1 MRIVSSMII
10 HLQKRAPAQ
19 NNGLKRFLSS
29 SEKTR
34 TETITTTTQQA
45 TSKANPTA
53 TPPTSPTSPTPTT
66 TTAPQKEKTIG
77 EKLKPFLIFG
87 GGLYLG
93 LALFKTGSGKKKE
106 GSVYLKELRD
116 DFERSSARRMPPPH
130 PPRPSPIPQNERA

>member
-1 MRIVSSMII
+1 MRIVSSRII
-10 HLQKRAPAQ
+10 HLQKRAPTQ

-45 TSKANPTA
+45 TTATSKANPTA
-53 TPPTSPTSPTPTT
+53 TPPTPTT
-66 TTAPQKEKTIG
+66 TAAPQKEKTIG

-130 PPRPSPIPQNERA
+130 PPRPSPIPQNEKA